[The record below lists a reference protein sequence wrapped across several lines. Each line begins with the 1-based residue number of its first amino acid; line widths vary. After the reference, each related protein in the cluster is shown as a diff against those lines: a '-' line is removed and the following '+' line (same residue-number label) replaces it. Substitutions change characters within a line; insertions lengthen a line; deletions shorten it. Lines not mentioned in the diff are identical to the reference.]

1 MTQHA
6 ARGRIEQDRGGCE
19 TRAVRAFLIAIDF
32 VAALVL
38 VPLGTVAALLGEESW
53 WIPGLALVYLAT
65 FSRGSRTMQHRVAT
79 WFSPDH

>member
-1 MTQHA
+1 M
-6 ARGRIEQDRGGCE
+6 
-19 TRAVRAFLIAIDF
+19 RAFLIAIDF